1 MKQLEEIING
11 NGYAAVSVGPMNEL
25 SEYVLTLG
33 PNVKINGKVFLGQK
47 LGTSGS
53 EISFQ
58 SFAPSTETGFLHTHK
73 NHEELYI
80 FVSGNG
86 EFLADGKV
94 FKVCEGTIVRVSPS
108 VKCSVR
114 NNGTKPLVMICIQYK
129 ADTFTAEDAADGVI
143 LQEPVVW

>member
-11 NGYAAVSVGPMNEL
+11 NGYAAVSVGAMNEL
-25 SEYVLTLG
+25 SEHVLALG
-33 PNVKINGKVFLGQK
+33 PDVKIKGKVFVGK
-47 LGTSGS
+47 KIGTTGS

-58 SFAPSTETGFLHTHK
+58 SFAPGAETGFVHTHK

-94 FKVCEGTIVRVSPS
+94 FKVGEGTVVRVSPA
-108 VKCSVR
+108 VKRSVR
-114 NNGTKPLVMICIQYK
+114 NNGNEPLVMICVQYK
-129 ADTFTAEDAADGVI
+129 ADTFTDEDAADGVI
-143 LQEPVVW
+143 LNEPVVW

>member
-25 SEYVLTLG
+25 SEHVLALG
-33 PNVKINGKVFLGQK
+33 PNVKIKGKVFLGSK

-58 SFAPSTETGFLHTHK
+58 SFAPGTETGFLHTHK
-73 NHEELYI
+73 SHEELYI
-80 FVSGNG
+80 FISGNG

-94 FKVCEGTIVRVSPS
+94 FNVGEGTVVRVSPS
-108 VKCSVR
+108 VKRSVR
-114 NNGTKPLVMICIQYK
+114 NNGKQPLIMICVQYK
-129 ADTFTAEDAADGVI
+129 ADTFTEEDAADGVI
-143 LQEPVVW
+143 LQDPVVW

>member
-25 SEYVLTLG
+25 SEHVLALA
-33 PNVKINGKVFLGQK
+33 PNVKIKGKVFLGSK

-58 SFAPSTETGFLHTHK
+58 SFAPGTETGFLHTHK
-73 NHEELYI
+73 SHEELYI
-80 FVSGNG
+80 FISGNG

-94 FKVCEGTIVRVSPS
+94 FNVGEGTVVRVSPA
-108 VKCSVR
+108 VKRSVR
-114 NNGTKPLVMICIQYK
+114 NNGTQPLIMICVQYK
-129 ADTFTAEDAADGVI
+129 ADTFTAEDATDGVI